1 MNTSVAI
8 AILAISF
15 IVFIICKMP
24 IAIALSASTTLTLL
38 YIQVPVMTLVQ
49 QMSKSVDSFSLMA
62 IPFFIFAGEIM
73 GAGGISDRLLKFAN
87 VIVGRLRGGLAHVNI
102 LASMFF
108 GGISG
113 SAVADVS
120 SLGCIEIP
128 MMTDAGY
135 DNDFS
140 VAVTVTSACQGVLI
154 PPSHNMII
162 YSLAAGGVSIG
173 ALFMGGVIPGIL
185 LGVCLMIVCGIIAVK
200 RRYPKGEK
208 VTFRTAMKITRDAL
222 LALGTIIIIMGGVV
236 SGVFTATESA
246 AFACIYAFIISVFVY
261 RELKITEIPRLLM
274 NTVRTLSVVFSLI
287 ASAGAFGWVLAY
299 LQVPTLV
306 SNALLS
312 VTDNRVIVLLLINLM
327 LMILGC
333 FMDMAPLI
341 LIMTPILLPVVQ
353 QFGMNPVQFGVML
366 ILNLAIGLCTPPVGG
381 ALFVGCS
388 IGKISVEKV
397 TVAMLPMYAAM
408 IVALMLVTFVPAIS
422 LWIPGL
428 L

>member
-1 MNTSVAI
+1 MNLNFAI
-8 AILAISF
+8 ALLLISF
-15 IVFIICKMP
+15 VIFIICKMP
-24 IAIALSASTTLTLL
+24 VAIALASSTAITML
-38 YIQVPVMTLVQ
+38 YLQIPVMTLVQ
-49 QMSKSVDSFSLMA
+49 QMSKSIDSFSLMA
-62 IPFFIFAGEIM
+62 IPFFIFAGELM

-87 VIVGRLRGGLAHVNI
+87 VIVGRLRGGLAHVNV

-135 DNDFS
+135 DEDFS

-185 LGVCLMIVCGIIAVK
+185 LGVCLMIVCGIISVK
-200 RRYPKGEK
+200 RQYPKGERVK
-208 VTFRTAMKITRDAL
+208 LRDALKITRDAI

-236 SGVFTATESA
+236 SGIFTATESA
-246 AFACIYAFIISVFVY
+246 AFACIYAFIISVFFY
-261 RELKITEIPRLLM
+261 RELKVQEIPRLLM
-274 NTVRTLSVVFSLI
+274 NTIRTLAVVFSLI
-287 ASAGAFGWVLAY
+287 ASAGAFGWLLAY
-299 LQVPTLV
+299 LQVPMLI
-306 SNALLS
+306 SNFLLS
-312 VTDNRVIVLLLINLM
+312 VTTNRVIVFLLINLM
-327 LMILGC
+327 LLVLGC

-341 LIMTPILLPVVQ
+341 LIVTPILLPVVEQ
-353 QFGMNPVQFGVML
+353 YGMNPVQFGVML

-408 IVALMLVTFVPAIS
+408 LIALMLVTFIPAIS

>member
-1 MNTSVAI
+1 MNLNFAI
-8 AILAISF
+8 ALLLISF
-15 IVFIICKMP
+15 VIFIICKMP
-24 IAIALSASTTLTLL
+24 VAIALASSTAITML
-38 YIQVPVMTLVQ
+38 YLQIPVMTLVQ
-49 QMSKSVDSFSLMA
+49 QMSKSIDSFSLMA
-62 IPFFIFAGEIM
+62 IPFFIFAGELM

-87 VIVGRLRGGLAHVNI
+87 VIVGRLRGGLAHVNV

-135 DNDFS
+135 DEDFS

-185 LGVCLMIVCGIIAVK
+185 LGVCLMIVCGIISVK
-200 RRYPKGEK
+200 RQYPKGERVK
-208 VTFRTAMKITRDAL
+208 LRDALKITRDAI

-236 SGVFTATESA
+236 SGIFTATESA
-246 AFACIYAFIISVFVY
+246 AFACIYAFIISVFFY
-261 RELKITEIPRLLM
+261 RELKVREIPRLLM
-274 NTVRTLSVVFSLI
+274 NTIRTLAVVFSLI
-287 ASAGAFGWVLAY
+287 ASAGAFGWLLAY
-299 LQVPTLV
+299 LQVPMLI
-306 SNALLS
+306 SNFLLS
-312 VTDNRVIVLLLINLM
+312 VTTNRVIVFLLINLM
-327 LMILGC
+327 LLVLGC

-341 LIMTPILLPVVQ
+341 LIVTPILLPVVEQ
-353 QFGMNPVQFGVML
+353 YGMNPVQFGVML

-408 IVALMLVTFVPAIS
+408 LIALMLVTFIPAIS